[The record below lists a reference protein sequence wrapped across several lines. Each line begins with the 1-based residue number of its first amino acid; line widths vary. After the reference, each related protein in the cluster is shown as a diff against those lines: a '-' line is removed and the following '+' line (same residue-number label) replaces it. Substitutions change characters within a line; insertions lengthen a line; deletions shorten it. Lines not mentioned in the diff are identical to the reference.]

1 MKYYIKQK
9 FLSVGDDF
17 EVFDE
22 SGKQVYYFDGKVLA
36 IGRKTIVLDGAGA
49 QVALIRKKLLSFRPT
64 FIVWSDGVELAKI
77 FKKRLSF
84 RKTFIID
91 VPGPDDITVVG
102 KLIEHDYSFYRNNYK
117 IAEVS
122 KKWFRGSDTY
132 GVEIIDANDALLILS
147 CMVVIDMVCHPSR
160 DSGFGNSKR

>member
-9 FLSVGDDF
+9 YLAVGDDF

-22 SGKQVYYFDGKVLA
+22 AGKQVLYFDGKVLA
-36 IGRKTIVLDGAGA
+36 IGRKTIVLDGSGA
-49 QVALIRKKLLSFRPT
+49 QIALIRKKLFSFRPT
-64 FIVWSDGVELAKI
+64 FILTSDGKELARI
-77 FKKRLSF
+77 YKKRLAF

-102 KLIEHDYSFYRNNYK
+102 RLIEHDYSFYRNNYK

-132 GVEIIDANDALLILS
+132 GVEIQDPNDALLILS
-147 CMVVIDMVCHPSR
+147 CMVVIDMVCHPGR
-160 DSGFGNSKR
+160 DSTFGARK